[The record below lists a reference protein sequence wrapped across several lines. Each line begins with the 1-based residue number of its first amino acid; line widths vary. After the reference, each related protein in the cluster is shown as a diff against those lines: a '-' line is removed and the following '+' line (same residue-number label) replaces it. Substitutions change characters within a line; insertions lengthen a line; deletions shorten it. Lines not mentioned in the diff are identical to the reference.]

1 MAGYSPKLPLQ
12 YNTDDGYYAMNKTLR
27 ETTRQNFRMLL
38 QTCPGERI
46 MLPDFGVGLRNFLFE
61 HFPEDGISSKIHEQV
76 GKYMSFIKIK
86 KISFRRDDN
95 SLYCQIQY
103 SIPSIS
109 IEDTLTTQT
118 ALTNN

>member
-1 MAGYSPKLPLQ
+1 MSGYSPKLPLQ

-38 QTCPGERI
+38 QTCPGESI

-118 ALTNN
+118 ALTTN